1 MRWHLC
7 ASGVCNCRACGSS
20 LCVPGSSCTCFL
32 RFGGMRLPP
41 AFARWCG
48 GAYATPFRWH
58 EGERQR
64 KFPCVQHHARR
75 LAVFV
80 VGGIAYYRMPERQ
93 AVDTKLMPT
102 PRRRMQFH
110 FGHGPTSIGSNSQPD
125 NSRVCGTTGNVC
137 CPHHHPEVVA
147 RVVSDG
153 QATFSTRGR
162 HVTFQQGQV
171 NLFGLA
177 LLEQPPSC

>member
-41 AFARWCG
+41 AFARWFG

-110 FGHGPTSIGSNSQPD
+110 FGHGPT
-125 NSRVCGTTGNVC
+125 
-137 CPHHHPEVVA
+137 
-147 RVVSDG
+147 
-153 QATFSTRGR
+153 
-162 HVTFQQGQV
+162 
-171 NLFGLA
+171 
-177 LLEQPPSC
+177 